1 MNQATTERTKVDT
14 GLSAEGVDAISA
26 QLNQYLS
33 DLHVLYAKLHNFHW
47 NVEGPSFYT
56 LHEQIEELYNATAE
70 EVDDVA
76 ERVLK
81 VGRRPLARLADY
93 VKTANL
99 QETES
104 RKYTG
109 TEIADALIAD
119 YKTLI
124 GELRE
129 TISVAQEHG
138 DEGTA
143 DEAVGMLKD
152 KEKQLW
158 MLTAYRG

>member
-1 MNQATTERTKVDT
+1 MSQVATAKTKVDV
-14 GLSAEGVDAISA
+14 GLGDKAADAVA
-26 QLNQYLS
+26 QELNTYLA
-33 DLHVLYAKLHNFHW
+33 DLHVLYTKLHNFHW

-56 LHEQIEELYNATAE
+56 LHEQIEELYEATADE
-70 EVDDVA
+70 IDEVA

-81 VGRRPLARLADY
+81 LGRRPLARLADY
-93 VKTANL
+93 TSNARLSEV
-99 QETES
+99 ES
-104 RKYTG
+104 RGYTG

-119 YKTLI
+119 YKSLI
-124 GELRE
+124 ASLRQ

-143 DEAVGMLKD
+143 DEAVGLLKD

-158 MLTAYRG
+158 MVTAYRG